1 MAGDFDESTPTA
13 GETIADQ
20 RAEMDALDERTA
32 EQRIDALDKMRTDLS
47 RVRAALDAAIEKDWN
62 NVPTFHS
69 KSWNRMVAAWHSIQA
84 ADDMLA
90 SAIKNLNLTR
100 ASAAPGASDV
110 TQER

>member
-32 EQRIDALDKMRTDLS
+32 ALNKMRTDLS

-62 NVPTFHS
+62 NVPTFYA
-69 KSWNRMVAAWHSIQA
+69 KSWNRMVAAWHSLEA

-90 SAIKNLNLTR
+90 SAIKNLTR